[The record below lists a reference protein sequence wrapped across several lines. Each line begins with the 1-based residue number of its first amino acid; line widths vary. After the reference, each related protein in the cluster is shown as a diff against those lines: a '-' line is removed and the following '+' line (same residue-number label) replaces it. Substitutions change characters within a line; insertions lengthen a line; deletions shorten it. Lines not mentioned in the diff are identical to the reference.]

1 MTPAAWSLLALLAAI
16 VLSFSSR
23 VNVGLV
29 ALPLAWLVGVYV
41 AHFKVEA
48 VAAGFP
54 ASLFLTL
61 AGVTLLFALTEV
73 NGTLA
78 AMAQRAVRLCHG
90 NARLLPLLLFGVA
103 FVLSSLGPGAVPSVA
118 LVAPFAMAVG
128 ARAGVPAFLTALMV
142 GNGAN
147 AGNLSP
153 LSAVGVIANEAMARA
168 GVGGHE
174 WKVLGA
180 NLAAHLVVGGAAY
193 VVLGARLAAQP
204 QAGAAATARPPALGW
219 QHSLTLA
226 VLSLWVV
233 GVVWFELHVGL
244 SALAAA
250 ALLVLARAGAESAAL
265 KAMPWSAI
273 VMVTGVTTLIAVLE
287 KTQGLDL
294 FTTLLSRLASPDS
307 VNGMIAL
314 VTGVISTYSSTSGV
328 VLPAFLPTAPGL
340 VAKLGGGD
348 PLAVCLSI
356 NVGSSLVDV
365 SPLSTL
371 GALCVA
377 AVSDPEAARDLFR
390 KLLLWGFAMTL
401 VGAAFC
407 QLLAGPLAR
416 L

>member
-16 VLSFSSR
+16 VLSLSSR

-61 AGVTLLFALTEV
+61 AGVTLLFALAEV

-90 NARLLPLLLFGVA
+90 NARLLPLLLFGIA
-103 FVLSSLGPGAVPSVA
+103 FALSALGPGAVPSVA
-118 LVAPFAMAVG
+118 LVAPFALAIG
-128 ARAGVPAFLTALMV
+128 AQAGVPAFLTALMV

-168 GVGGHE
+168 GLGGHE
-174 WKVLGA
+174 WKVLGV
-180 NLAAHLVVGGAAY
+180 NLAAHVVVGGVAY
-193 VVLGARLAAQP
+193 VVLGARLA
-204 QAGAAATARPPALGW
+204 GRAASDASVAERPAALGW
-219 QHSLTLA
+219 RQSLTLA
-226 VLSLWVV
+226 VLVVWVV
-233 GVVWFELHVGL
+233 GVIGFRLHVGL
-244 SALAAA
+244 SAFAAA
-250 ALLVLARAGAESAAL
+250 FLLVLARAGCEGSAL
-265 KAMPWSAI
+265 KAMPWGAI

-294 FTTLLSRLASPDS
+294 FTTLLSRLASPGS

-328 VLPAFLPTAPGL
+328 VLPAFLPTAPGI

-377 AVSDPEAARDLFR
+377 AVADPEAARDLFR

-401 VGAAFC
+401 AGAVLC
-407 QLLAGPLAR
+407 QLFAGPLAR